1 MIAVRV
7 RRIASIVAAT
17 LVLLGIP
24 GGLTARGAE
33 STGLYGFGM
42 GATASAI
49 SFLYN
54 QPSFGVPTDPTF
66 ELRKVYSAS
75 ELDSGPTGHGIGSV
89 LWPGQVVGNAP
100 PSLLFDTVLFNPTQ
114 FEQLQP
120 LIDQLKKGGS
130 DATAGRSGY
139 PIRAESFYPQGPPSS
154 SNDLATG
161 RMASSAEVD
170 QTDGSSSTGG
180 AGLPGIIQ
188 FGTLSSHSNTRVLN
202 GKAVASATAKI
213 TDLDL
218 FGAIHIESLV
228 ATTISTSDGQ
238 TAKNEGTLRIA
249 GMTIKDQDG
258 KEQASIIV
266 DQTGFHLGSQNRDPL
281 GDLSKEVFKKY
292 LEPQGIDLYAGQP
305 INTLDGATASRS
317 LAGLVLHIDA
327 RGMKE
332 LQKRLKDNGLGD
344 VVSTLRNPT
353 SNHALD
359 ALFGDNGVLSPTV
372 AGFIGS
378 FFQGDQT
385 MDVVFGSL
393 AVSAAASPPFDDSL
407 LPPIDIPPGIGGIP
421 FTPGT
426 GGFDGGPFVPP
437 TNPQAGGQVLNLTP
451 VAVKGIPFAFIAFV
465 LALGLFGSTR
475 LRLFADRVMAT
486 QAAVRCPL
494 EEGDR

>member
-1 MIAVRV
+1 VIAVRV
-7 RRIASIVAAT
+7 KRIVSIVAAT

-24 GGLTARGAE
+24 GGVTARGAE
-33 STGLYGFGM
+33 SGLYGFGM

-75 ELDSGPTGHGIGSV
+75 DLDSGPTGHGIGSV

-100 PSLLFDTVLFNPTQ
+100 PSLLFDTVIFNPTQ

-120 LIDQLKKGGS
+120 ILDQIKKGGS

-188 FGTLSSHSNTRVLN
+188 FGSLFSHSNTRVLN
-202 GKAVASATAKI
+202 GKAVATSIAKI

-218 FGAIHIESLV
+218 FGAIHIESLIANV
-228 ATTISTSDGQ
+228 KSTSDGT
-238 TAKNEGTLRIA
+238 TAKNEGTFTIA

-258 KEQASIIV
+258 KEQAKILV
-266 DQTGFHLGSQNRDPL
+266 DQKGFHFGDQNQDPL
-281 GDLSKEVFKKY
+281 GALAEQVFKKY
-292 LEPQGIDLYAGQP
+292 LEPQGIDLFAGKP
-305 INTLDGATASRS
+305 IDSLDGPTASRS

-327 RGMKE
+327 RGMKTM
-332 LQKRLKDNGLGD
+332 LDRLPPD
-344 VVSTLRNPT
+344 VRGTLKNPT
-353 SNHALD
+353 SNHLLD
-359 ALFGDNGVLSPTV
+359 PLFGDNGVLSPTI
-372 AGFIGS
+372 AGFVAS

-393 AVSAAASPPFDDSL
+393 AVSVAASPPFDDSR
-407 LPPIDIPPGIGGIP
+407 LPPVDIPPITGGVP
-421 FTPGT
+421 FAPGT
-426 GGFDGGPFVPP
+426 GGFEGGGIIPP
-437 TNPQAGGQVLNLTP
+437 TSPQAGQVLNLTP
-451 VAVKGIPFAFIAFV
+451 VAVKGIPFALIAIAIA
-465 LALGLFGSTR
+465 LAMFGATR
-475 LRLFADRVMAT
+475 LRLFADRVMTAP
-486 QAAVRCPL
+486 AAVRCPL
-494 EEGDR
+494 EE

>member
-1 MIAVRV
+1 VSAVRV

-75 ELDSGPTGHGIGSV
+75 DLDSGPTGHGIGSV

-120 LIDQLKKGGS
+120 IIDQIKKGGS

-161 RMASSAEVD
+161 RMGSSAEVD

-188 FGTLSSHSNTRVLN
+188 YGSLFSHSNTRVLN
-202 GKAVASATAKI
+202 GQAVATSVAKV

-218 FGAIHIESLV
+218 FGAIHIDSFV
-228 ATTISTSDGQ
+228 ATVKSTSDGQ
-238 TAKNEGTLRIA
+238 KAKNEGTFAIA
-249 GMTIKDQDG
+249 GMTIKDQAG
-258 KEQASIIV
+258 KEQAKIV
-266 DQTGFHLGSQNRDPL
+266 LDQTGFHFGDQNQDPL
-281 GDLSKEVFKKY
+281 GTLADQVFKKY
-292 LEPQGIDLYAGQP
+292 LEPQGIDLFAGKP
-305 INTLDGATASRS
+305 IDSLDGATASRS

-332 LQKRLKDNGLGD
+332 LQQRLKDNGLSD
-344 VVSTLRNPT
+344 VVGTLRNPT

-359 ALFGDNGVLSPTV
+359 PLFGDNGVLSPTI

-393 AVSAAASPPFDDSL
+393 AVSAAASPPFDDSI
-407 LPPIDIPPGIGGIP
+407 LPPIDIPPVTGVP

-426 GGFDGGPFVPP
+426 GGFDAGAFVPP
-437 TNPQAGGQVLNLTP
+437 TTPQAGGGFLNLEP

-486 QAAVRCPL
+486 RAAVRCPL
-494 EEGDR
+494 EEADR